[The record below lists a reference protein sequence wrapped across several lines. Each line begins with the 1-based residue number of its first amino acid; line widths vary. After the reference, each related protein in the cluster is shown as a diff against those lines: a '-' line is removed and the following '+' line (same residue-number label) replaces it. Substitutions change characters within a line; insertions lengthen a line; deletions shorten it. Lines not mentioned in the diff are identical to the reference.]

1 MNIPPPPSKLETS
14 ASHQQKISSKGML
27 SFQKNTMKRRR
38 CTVSLSQP
46 AGQQTI
52 EESEEGS
59 SEYRLGSV
67 MDGLKN
73 APRRRTVR
81 NDASS
86 PAVIIRKTLMN
97 I

>member
-1 MNIPPPPSKLETS
+1 MNLPPPSSKLETA
-14 ASHQQKISSKGML
+14 ASHQQKISNKGML
-27 SFQKNTMKRRR
+27 TFQKNALQRRR
-38 CTVSLSQP
+38 QTVSLSD
-46 AGQQTI
+46 ASNQQKK
-52 EESEEGS
+52 EESEEAS

-73 APRRRTVR
+73 APRRKTVR

-86 PAVIIRKTLMN
+86 PAVMVRKTLMN